1 MILLVNNSNNIRR
14 LSYITKLRGALES
27 LKIPYYETTGLSN
40 DLMKLKGKVK
50 GIILSGSYLK
60 LTEDILFRTFAND
73 IRCLIEF
80 DVPVLGICFGCQL
93 LTMIFGGK
101 LSNKHNLFCETTE
114 VELDSKSPLFDKLD
128 NIDVQF
134 CFSDLPIASVRDG
147 VKEIAWFKKNGKE
160 HGCAFEFKKDKY
172 YGTLFHPEF
181 HEHSHIILE
190 NFIKICKKY

>member
-1 MILLVNNSNNIRR
+1 MILLVNNSNNIIK
-14 LSYITKLRGALES
+14 LSYITQLRAALSS
-27 LKIPYYETTGLSN
+27 LKIPYYETTGLSD

-73 IRCLIEF
+73 IRCLMEF

-101 LSNKHNLFCETTE
+101 LNNKRTLFCKTTE
-114 VELDSKSPLFDKLD
+114 VELDSKSPLFDKLE
-128 NIDVQF
+128 NMDVQF
-134 CFSDLPIASVRDG
+134 CFSDLPIASAKDG
-147 VKEIAWFKKNGKE
+147 VKEIAWLNLNGKK
-160 HGCAFEFKKDKY
+160 HGCAFEFKKDKF

-181 HEHSHIILE
+181 YEHSNIIFE

>member
-1 MILLVNNSNNIRR
+1 MILLVNNSNNIIKM
-14 LSYITKLRGALES
+14 SYITKLRGVLES

-60 LTEDILFRTFAND
+60 LSEDILFSSFAND

-101 LSNKHNLFCETTE
+101 LINKHKLFCEITQ
-114 VELDSKSPLFDKLD
+114 VDLDSKSPLFDKLV
-128 NIDVQF
+128 NMDVQL
-134 CFSDLPIASVRDG
+134 CFTDLPIASAQDG
-147 VKEIAWFKKNGKE
+147 VKEIAWFNKNGKE
-160 HGCAFEFKKDKY
+160 HGCAFEFKKNKY
-172 YGTLFHPEF
+172 YGTLFHPECY
-181 HEHSHIILE
+181 EHSHIIFE

>member
-1 MILLVNNSNNIRR
+1 MILLVNNSNGIMK
-14 LSYITKLRGALES
+14 LSYINKLRGALEF

-60 LTEDILFRTFAND
+60 LTEDILFSTFAND

-101 LSNKHNLFCETTE
+101 LKNRHKLFCETTT
-114 VELDSKSPLFDKLD
+114 VELDSKSPLFDTLE
-128 NIDVQF
+128 NMDVQF
-134 CFSDLPIASVRDG
+134 CFSDLPIASVQDG
-147 VKEIAWFKKNGKE
+147 VKEIAWVNINGKE

-172 YGTLFHPEF
+172 YGALFHSEF
-181 HEHSHIILE
+181 HEHSYVIFE
-190 NFIKICKKY
+190 NFMKICKKY

>member
-1 MILLVNNSNNIRR
+1 MILLVNNSNNILK
-14 LSYITKLRGALES
+14 LSYINKLRGALTS
-27 LKIPYYETTGLSN
+27 LKIPYHETKSLSDDLSN
-40 DLMKLKGKVK
+40 IKGKIK

-101 LSNKHNLFCETTE
+101 LQNKIQLFCETTE
-114 VELDSKSPLFDKLD
+114 LDIDKKSPLFEKLE
-128 NIDVQF
+128 NRDVQF
-134 CFSDLPIASVRDG
+134 CFSDLPVASNQDG
-147 VKEIAWFKKNGKE
+147 VKEIAWFHNNGKS

-181 HEHSHIILE
+181 HDHSHQIIV
-190 NFIKICKKY
+190 NFLKICKKY

>member
-1 MILLVNNSNNIRR
+1 MILLVNNSNNIQK
-14 LSYITKLRGALES
+14 LSYMTKLRGALES

-60 LTEDILFRTFAND
+60 LSEDILFRTFAND
-73 IRCLIEF
+73 IRCLMEF

-101 LSNKHNLFCETTE
+101 LINKHKLFCETTE
-114 VELDSKSPLFDKLD
+114 VELDSKSSLFDKLVK
-128 NIDVQF
+128 IDVQF
-134 CFSDLPIASVRDG
+134 CFSDLPIASAQDG
-147 VKEIAWFKKNGKE
+147 AKEIAWFNNDGKE
-160 HGCAFEFKKDKY
+160 RGCAFEFKKDKY